1 MRELFGRL
9 PCLTGSTFANSR
21 RMYTKFAGARR
32 LRLNLFDHFST
43 FVRMELR
50 LHLALTHGRWFEKL
64 PVALERGRNTM
75 TNKSSA
81 SHVADSPSETVVGE
95 TYFDLHRIRSKS
107 QRHREDFRTQTVL
120 DPMMQSSEVEQL
132 ESDLRRRLVGQDR
145 AIRQLGRVY
154 QIYRAGLS
162 APGRPLANLLLLGPT
177 GSGKTRLVEA
187 AGEVLFDHAH
197 AVLKIDCA
205 EFQHSH
211 EISKLVGSPPGYL
224 GHRETHPAIT
234 QEVLERQYTEKLKIS
249 LVLFDEIEKA
259 SDALWQLLLG
269 VLDKGTL
276 TLGDNRRV
284 DFSNSVIFLTS
295 NLGSQEIG
303 KLMRGGVGYA
313 SSPAG
318 DDKTLDEKIYRTAVD
333 AARRRFSPEF
343 MNRVDKVIVFRT
355 LQREHLEKI
364 LDIELGRVQERIMS
378 SAVSSH
384 FVFQCAPGARDFLL
398 EEGTDAKFGARHL
411 KRALERHLV
420 SPLSSLLATGQIEFG
435 DLVTVDYDPEAS
447 KLKFQKERRGAL
459 VKVETRATADTA
471 WVPVT
476 GEQRWIESRV

>member
-1 MRELFGRL
+1 
-9 PCLTGSTFANSR
+9 
-21 RMYTKFAGARR
+21 
-32 LRLNLFDHFST
+32 
-43 FVRMELR
+43 
-50 LHLALTHGRWFEKL
+50 
-64 PVALERGRNTM
+64 
-75 TNKSSA
+75 
-81 SHVADSPSETVVGE
+81 
-95 TYFDLHRIRSKS
+95 
-107 QRHREDFRTQTVL
+107 
-120 DPMMQSSEVEQL
+120 
-132 ESDLRRRLVGQDR
+132 
-145 AIRQLGRVY
+145 
-154 QIYRAGLS
+154 
-162 APGRPLANLLLLGPT
+162 
-177 GSGKTRLVEA
+177 
-187 AGEVLFDHAH
+187 
-197 AVLKIDCA
+197 
-205 EFQHSH
+205 
-211 EISKLVGSPPGYL
+211 
-224 GHRETHPAIT
+224 
-234 QEVLERQYTEKLKIS
+234 

-313 SSPAG
+313 SSPSG